1 MMCTEGEGE
10 GGSSDSVAGDA
21 YLMSALQELRDGEL
35 PAARALLGDAWI
47 AYEAAGGPS
56 LRVEDLSL
64 RFDMSLALSLQGQ
77 GGVPAQLYRRI
88 KRDEWASVK
97 SFTKDPR
104 VDGDGDDAFL
114 VRSYLGN
121 VLYRVTRWKRDG
133 VYARLC
139 AWAGEPPATGS

>member
-1 MMCTEGEGE
+1 M
-10 GGSSDSVAGDA
+10 
-21 YLMSALQELRDGEL
+21 
-35 PAARALLGDAWI
+35 AAMQASF
-47 AYEAAGGPS
+47 EA
-56 LRVEDLSL
+56 
-64 RFDMSLALSLQGQ
+64 GQ

-133 VYARLC
+133 EIYMKRQWC
-139 AWAGEPPATGS
+139 QP

>member
-1 MMCTEGEGE
+1 MQEVTRTLDMCLF
-10 GGSSDSVAGDA
+10 SAGWPYEA
-21 YLMSALQELRDGEL
+21 VMQHRQT
-35 PAARALLGDAWI
+35 ALLTAFRDE
-47 AYEAAGGPS
+47 YEAAGGPS

-88 KRDEWASVK
+88 ERDEWASVK